1 MNTQSIK
8 HNIEIIANVGVL
20 MGIILLAYEVNQGN
34 QLLEL
39 QAEYTQYQGVFY
51 DWEPIAT
58 VPQVSELIV
67 RAMNRDSLSEAEQLQ
82 LEYMGM
88 KTLKALEWEYIQY
101 RNGNIERFPTG
112 GIRLNWYEWP
122 PLAAGWPKFRAGL
135 GHPDFV
141 AFMEE
146 NVISQLQGIP

>member
-8 HNIEIIANVGVL
+8 SNIEIIANVGVL
-20 MGIILLAYEVNQGN
+20 LGIILLAWEVNQGN

-39 QAEYTQYQGVFY
+39 QAEYTQYQGVFN

-88 KTLKALEWEYIQY
+88 KTLRALEWEYIQY
-101 RNGNIERFPTG
+101 RDGNLDRFPTEG
-112 GIRLNWYEWP
+112 VRLNWLEWP
-122 PLAAGWPKFRAGL
+122 PITAGWPKFRAGL
-135 GHPDFV
+135 GSPEFV
-141 AFMEE
+141 SFIEE
-146 NVISQLQGIP
+146 NVINQLEE